1 MRPGGRLAL
10 DLYHPGYFADR
21 QGRLTD
27 GRPSVAAITNT
38 IAGSRLISTIDYAD
52 GTSERMDF
60 ELFAPDDL
68 AARAARV
75 GFAVVG
81 ACCGWDEQRSPDP
94 AVARYQM
101 IFELHRSTHA

>member
-1 MRPGGRLAL
+1 M
-10 DLYHPGYFADR
+10 
-21 QGRLTD
+21 
-27 GRPSVAAITNT
+27 AAITNT
-38 IAGSRLISTIDYAD
+38 VVGPRLISTIDYAD

-68 AARAARV
+68 AARAAQV

-81 ACCGWDEQRSPDP
+81 ACCWRDERRPPDP

-101 IFELHRSTHA
+101 IFELRRLARA